1 MKKITTA
8 LKFFFRQLFSKFL
21 ERKNISRIVL
31 SNLDPQKVRTFYG
44 NDFLAPIQA
53 FANQGY
59 TQRLYEGLHL
69 IAESQVLILGGYKGD
84 STLYLY
90 NKFNCYITVL
100 EPIEEYSNE
109 IDSRINHP
117 SKVRIERCAAS
128 SNNSGLLLNLGGE
141 RTSQFVKSDQIVRVE
156 SRDISSIVREMK
168 QIDLLEMNIEGGEYE
183 VLNRLIS
190 TRDLTKVSTILVQFH
205 NYGLISELE
214 RSKLRNLMN
223 ETHENIFTF
232 DWVWERWDRRKND

>member
-1 MKKITTA
+1 
-8 LKFFFRQLFSKFL
+8 
-21 ERKNISRIVL
+21 
-31 SNLDPQKVRTFYG
+31 
-44 NDFLAPIQA
+44 
-53 FANQGY
+53 
-59 TQRLYEGLHL
+59 
-69 IAESQVLILGGYKGD
+69 
-84 STLYLY
+84 
-90 NKFNCYITVL
+90 
-100 EPIEEYSNE
+100 
-109 IDSRINHP
+109 
-117 SKVRIERCAAS
+117 
-128 SNNSGLLLNLGGE
+128 
-141 RTSQFVKSDQIVRVE
+141 
-156 SRDISSIVREMK
+156 MK